1 MLLDVLIRW
10 SLRNRLV
17 VLAGAAAFLV
27 WGGSLAL
34 RMPVDVLPDLTAP
47 TVTVLVEAQGMAPG
61 DMEALVTYPIE
72 AVLNGAAGV
81 RRVRSATAVGIAVIW
96 VDFDWGADIYRARQT
111 VTEKLATVAATLPAS
126 AGAPLLAPLSS
137 IMGEI
142 MFVALEPAAPPA
154 PGAAAPTPLELRT
167 TADVLVRRRLLAVP
181 GVSQVT
187 VIGGERRQFEVLANP
202 ERLDNYD
209 VPLGTLEAA
218 LRRASGNTSAGFR
231 QAGGNEYLIRGAGR
245 ALGVEGIGATVVATR
260 GTLPIRVQDVASLRI
275 GESIKRGDGSRNG
288 QPAVILGIQRQ
299 PDVNTLAL
307 TRQLDGVLDD
317 LQAELPRG
325 MRLDTRLLRQ
335 ADFIELALGNL
346 LDALR
351 DGTLLVMVVT
361 LLFLANLRAG
371 AITLLAIPLSLLA
384 AVAGLRMAGLSIN
397 GMTLGGMAIAV
408 GALVDDAVIDV
419 ENVTR
424 RLRENAGLPAAE
436 RRPALEVVYRASRE
450 IRASIAYATFVVMLV
465 FVPLFFL
472 PGVEGR
478 LLQPLGLAYL
488 IALFA
493 SLVVALTVTP
503 ALCLYLLPGVRQ
515 VREAREPALAAGCK
529 RAYARLLPG
538 VLRRPWLVI
547 GTAALLLAGALA
559 TVPRMGRAFLPEF
572 NEGALVISAVT
583 LPGTSLAESNLL
595 GNAIERL
602 LLEVPEVAATARRTG
617 RAELD
622 EHVQGVE
629 SAEIDVRLEPGGRPR
644 AAVLD
649 EIRERLSLVPGTS
662 ITIGQPISHRIDHML
677 SGTRANIA
685 VKVFGDDLAVLRAL
699 GGQAVAALQGTP
711 GLVDLAL
718 EPQADIPTVHVG
730 FDRTAL
736 ARHGLPAGQAAATLE
751 TALRGRQVGQIVDRQ
766 TLVPLVLRYP
776 PRRHVRPG
784 RHVEPAAGHARGGA
798 RAAGQ
803 PGRHSGGPRPQ
814 PHRTRE
820 RRAADCRLRE
830 RRGAGS
836 RQRRRGRQG
845 ARERRRRAAGRLPRG
860 VRRAVRGRDRS
871 RAPAPGTRTRRG
883 RRHLPHPVQRVPVR
897 PRRRHHHAQPAAGAD
912 RRRGRRVP
920 GRRRALDRGADRLHR
935 PLRHRHPQRHHA
947 RGARPAP
954 ALRGRGHGHAG
965 RDHAGRGRS
974 PGADPDDRHVNRPG
988 AAAGR
993 LRVRRAGQRDP
1004 GAAGAG
1010 HRLRPGLVHGA
1021 QHVRRARGLLG
1032 HRARR
1037 RVRAVRPRGSTPPG
1051 QHGVEAERPCI
1062 AGREVQEHETV
1073 HRRQLAL
1080 VHDRPEPIGRCTMK

>member
-27 WGGSLAL
+27 WGGSVAL

-154 PGAAAPTPLELRT
+154 PAAAAPTPLELRT

-202 ERLDNYD
+202 ERLDSYD

-288 QPAVILGIQRQ
+288 QPAVILGIHRQ

-547 GTAALLLAGALA
+547 GTAALLLAAALA

-602 LLEVPEVAATARRTG
+602 LLEVPEVAATSRRTG

-699 GGQAVAALQGTP
+699 GGQAVAALQGIP

-751 TALRGRQVGQIVDRQ
+751 TALRGRQVGQIVDGQ

-776 PRRHVRPG
+776 PDDMSDLDDMWNLRLDMPAGARVPLGSLADIVEDRGPNLIGRENGERRIVVSANVAGRDLGSVVGDVRERVSAGVALPAGYRVEYGGQFEAEIAAERLLLGLGLGAVAGIFLILFSAFRSARDAAIIMLNLPLALIGGVAGVFLGDGVLSIAALIGFIALFGIATRNGIMLVAHVRRLRFEEGVTDARAAITQGAVDRLAPILMTAMSTGLALLPVAFAFGEPG
-784 RHVEPAAGHARGGA
+784 SEIQAPLALVIVCGLVSSTALNMFVVPAAYWATVRGGA
-798 RAAGQ
+798 S
-803 PGRHSGGPRPQ
+803 GR
-814 PHRTRE
+814 
-820 RRAADCRLRE
+820 
-830 RRGAGS
+830 
-836 RQRRRGRQG
+836 
-845 ARERRRRAAGRLPRG
+845 
-860 VRRAVRGRDRS
+860 
-871 RAPAPGTRTRRG
+871 
-883 RRHLPHPVQRVPVR
+883 
-897 PRRRHHHAQPAAGAD
+897 
-912 RRRGRRVP
+912 
-920 GRRRALDRGADRLHR
+920 
-935 PLRHRHPQRHHA
+935 
-947 RGARPAP
+947 
-954 ALRGRGHGHAG
+954 
-965 RDHAGRGRS
+965 
-974 PGADPDDRHVNRPG
+974 
-988 AAAGR
+988 
-993 LRVRRAGQRDP
+993 
-1004 GAAGAG
+1004 
-1010 HRLRPGLVHGA
+1010 
-1021 QHVRRARGLLG
+1021 
-1032 HRARR
+1032 
-1037 RVRAVRPRGSTPPG
+1037 
-1051 QHGVEAERPCI
+1051 
-1062 AGREVQEHETV
+1062 
-1073 HRRQLAL
+1073 
-1080 VHDRPEPIGRCTMK
+1080 